1 MKHPHMNQ
9 TAVNQKVGRIDDVRS
24 HTCIY
29 VAEELNTSPLVTKT
43 QTSQLRNRRVCFF
56 PPRKSFMCCTT
67 KQRAGYDF

>member
-43 QTSQLRNRRVCFF
+43 QTSQLRNRRVFF
-56 PPRKSFMCCTT
+56 ST
-67 KQRAGYDF
+67 KKIFYVLYHKAKGRL